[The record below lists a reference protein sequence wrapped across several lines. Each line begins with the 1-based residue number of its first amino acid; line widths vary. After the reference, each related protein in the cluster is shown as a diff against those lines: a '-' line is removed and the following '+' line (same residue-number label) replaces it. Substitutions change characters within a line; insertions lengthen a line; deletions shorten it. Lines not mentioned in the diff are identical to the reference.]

1 MTKLT
6 LQEQLIA
13 DRRHLHA
20 HPEEGWCEFETT
32 WFIVQRLKALG
43 LEWKAG
49 IDVIEPS
56 AVMGRNADLVEKA
69 KKRALEHGVPADCLP
84 IEESN
89 DPAHEANA
97 GNYRSVYPGFSHAC
111 GHDGHTAVGLAAAR
125 WLSENREKLC
135 GTVKILFQPAEEGV
149 RGAAAMAAKGIVDD
163 VNWFAGAHIGCSA
176 RLGQVGVSHF
186 GYLATTKFDLRY
198 HGLAAAAGS
207 PEKGRS
213 ALMCGAA
220 TCMSLGSLP
229 GHSQGITR
237 VQIGR
242 FESGTGRNIIAENAF
257 MQLEVRGEST
267 EINDY
272 MAANVEMTVKG
283 LAAAYGVDYELTRMG
298 EAVTYRGD
306 EEAVSIVKE
315 VAAQVPGVDSVV
327 DMNAKIG
334 SEDCTMLIRRVQEH
348 GGKAVFFYYG
358 CNHPGHHRG
367 DFCIQDE
374 TSLPIGFGCFVGF
387 IQRING
393 VFLMKLF
400 DFEKEHWRISYFAS
414 AKAEM
419 LLTSSR
425 RINTREDVKI

>member
-1 MTKLT
+1 MKEFT
-6 LQEQLIA
+6 EQMIA
-13 DRRHLHA
+13 DRRFLHA

-32 WFIVQRLKALG
+32 WYIVNRLQELG

-49 IDVIEPS
+49 IDVIEPT
-56 AVMGRNADLVEKA
+56 AVMGRNAELVEKA
-69 KKRALEHGVPADCLP
+69 QKRALEHGVPTDFLESLGGYTGAMAILNTGRPGPVTAIRVDIDSLP
-84 IEESN
+84 IEEST
-89 DPAHEANA
+89 DPAHEANV
-97 GNYRSVYPGFSHAC
+97 GHYRSVYPGFSHAC

-125 WLSENREKLC
+125 WLAENRDKLC

-163 VNWFAGAHIGCSA
+163 VDWFAGAHIGCSA

-220 TCMSLGSLP
+220 TCMSLGALP
-229 GHSQGITR
+229 GHSEGITR

-257 MQLEVRGEST
+257 LQLEVRGEST

-306 EEAVSIVKE
+306 EEAVTIVKE
-315 VAAQVPGVDSVV
+315 AAAKVPGVESVV
-327 DMNAKIG
+327 DMNAKVG

-374 TSLPIGFGCFVGF
+374 TSLPIGFGVFSGF

-393 VFLMKLF
+393 
-400 DFEKEHWRISYFAS
+400 AG
-414 AKAEM
+414 
-419 LLTSSR
+419 
-425 RINTREDVKI
+425 

>member
-1 MTKLT
+1 MTLT
-6 LQEQLIA
+6 LKDLQTQMIE

-32 WFIVQRLKALG
+32 WYIVQRLQALG
-43 LEWKAG
+43 LRWKAG

-56 AVMGRNADLVEKA
+56 AVMGRNPELVEKA
-69 KKRALEHGVPADCLP
+69 QTRAISHGVPEEFIRQLGGYTGAVAILETSRPGPVTAIRVDIDCLP
-84 IEESN
+84 IEETTA
-89 DPAHEANA
+89 PEHEANL
-97 GNYRSVYPGFSHAC
+97 GKYRSTYPGFSHAC
-111 GHDGHTAVGLAAAR
+111 GHDGHTAVGLGVAR
-125 WLSENREKLC
+125 WLSENQDQLC

-163 VNWFAGAHIGCSA
+163 VDWFAGAHIGCSA
-176 RLGQVGVSHF
+176 KLGEVGVSHH
-186 GYLATTKFDLRY
+186 GYLATTKFDLHY
-198 HGLAAAAGS
+198 HGIAAAAGS

-237 VQIGR
+237 VQIGK
-242 FESGTGRNIIAENAF
+242 FISGTGRNIVAENAYL
-257 MQLEVRGEST
+257 QLEVRGEST

-283 LAAAYGVDYELTRMG
+283 LAAAYGVDYTLTRMG
-298 EAVTYRGD
+298 EAVTYQGD
-306 EEAVSIVKE
+306 EEAVAVVKS
-315 VAAQVPGVDSVV
+315 AAQTVPGVKSVV
-327 DMNAKIG
+327 DMNAKVG

-358 CNHPGHHRG
+358 CNHHGHHRS

-374 TSLPIGFGCFVGF
+374 TSLPIGWGVFTGF
-387 IQRING
+387 IRQLNG
-393 VFLMKLF
+393 
-400 DFEKEHWRISYFAS
+400 H
-414 AKAEM
+414 
-419 LLTSSR
+419 
-425 RINTREDVKI
+425 N

>member
-32 WFIVQRLKALG
+32 WFIVQRLKALD
-43 LEWKAG
+43 LEWKPG
-49 IDVIEPS
+49 NDVIAPS

-69 KKRALEHGVPADCLP
+69 KKRALEHGVPADFLGHLGGYTGAMAVLNTGRPGPVTGIRVDIDCLP

-97 GNYRSVYPGFSHAC
+97 GNYRSVYPGFSPAC

-176 RLGQVGVSHF
+176 RLGQVGVSHI
-186 GYLATTKFDLRY
+186 GNLATTKFDLRY

-315 VAAQVPGVDSVV
+315 VAAQVPGVDSVG

-348 GGKAVFFYYG
+348 GGKAVFFYYV
-358 CNHPGHHRG
+358 CNHPGQHRV

-374 TSLPIGFGCFVGF
+374 TSLSIGFGCFVVV
-387 IQRING
+387 I
-393 VFLMKLF
+393 
-400 DFEKEHWRISYFAS
+400 
-414 AKAEM
+414 
-419 LLTSSR
+419 
-425 RINTREDVKI
+425 

>member
-69 KKRALEHGVPADCLP
+69 KKRALEHGVPADFLGHLGGYTGAMAVLNTGRPGPVTGIRVDIDCLP

-176 RLGQVGVSHF
+176 RLGQVGVSHS

-393 VFLMKLF
+393 VK
-400 DFEKEHWRISYFAS
+400 
-414 AKAEM
+414 
-419 LLTSSR
+419 
-425 RINTREDVKI
+425 

>member
-69 KKRALEHGVPADCLP
+69 KKRALEHGVPADFLGHLGGYTGAMAVLNTGRPGPVTGIRVDIDCLP

-315 VAAQVPGVDSVV
+315 VAAYVPGVDSVV

-393 VFLMKLF
+393 VK
-400 DFEKEHWRISYFAS
+400 
-414 AKAEM
+414 
-419 LLTSSR
+419 
-425 RINTREDVKI
+425 

>member
-1 MTKLT
+1 
-6 LQEQLIA
+6 
-13 DRRHLHA
+13 
-20 HPEEGWCEFETT
+20 
-32 WFIVQRLKALG
+32 
-43 LEWKAG
+43 
-49 IDVIEPS
+49 
-56 AVMGRNADLVEKA
+56 
-69 KKRALEHGVPADCLP
+69 
-84 IEESN
+84 
-89 DPAHEANA
+89 
-97 GNYRSVYPGFSHAC
+97 
-111 GHDGHTAVGLAAAR
+111 
-125 WLSENREKLC
+125 
-135 GTVKILFQPAEEGV
+135 
-149 RGAAAMAAKGIVDD
+149 
-163 VNWFAGAHIGCSA
+163 
-176 RLGQVGVSHF
+176 
-186 GYLATTKFDLRY
+186 
-198 HGLAAAAGS
+198 
-207 PEKGRS
+207 
-213 ALMCGAA
+213 MCGAA

-315 VAAQVPGVDSVV
+315 VATQVPGVDSVV

-393 VFLMKLF
+393 VK
-400 DFEKEHWRISYFAS
+400 
-414 AKAEM
+414 
-419 LLTSSR
+419 
-425 RINTREDVKI
+425 